1 MPRASGTTG
10 SYIAVTRGR
19 THHEAALSLVATT
32 THYYATVTIGRANS
46 GNAQNEDTR
55 MTTVTETIE
64 QAIEQM
70 TTRADA
76 MKAGIIK
83 LDAGIKDHYEFLG
96 RQYYDERR
104 LAREASRCPYRS
116 WPVVPL

>member
-1 MPRASGTTG
+1 
-10 SYIAVTRGR
+10 
-19 THHEAALSLVATT
+19 
-32 THYYATVTIGRANS
+32 
-46 GNAQNEDTR
+46 

-104 LAREASRCPYRS
+104 LAREAAVARIDHGQSQAR
-116 WPVVPL
+116 